1 MSANQLATQINYPS
15 EHSKSIDLEDEELQ
29 EMPSLEHGAIG
40 LRLGRYLDVYVEE
53 HLLGLV
59 CNSQTTYQFVGQ
71 KPIRL
76 PDLSFVSRER
86 LPQRIDQNADF
97 APDLAVEV
105 LSKGDD
111 VSEVDKK
118 ILQYQ
123 KSGVKLVWIIH
134 PVIRAVD
141 VYCLKDGLKLQR
153 LLVED
158 ELDGQDVI
166 HGFRLKVSR
175 LFELPN
181 SPQHDEID

>member
-1 MSANQLATQINYPS
+1 MTLT
-15 EHSKSIDLEDEELQ
+15 ELENEELQ

-40 LRLGRYLDVYVEE
+40 IRLGRYLDAYVEE
-53 HLLGLV
+53 KGLGLV
-59 CNSQTTYQFVGQ
+59 CNSQTTYRFIGQ
-71 KPIRL
+71 KQNRL

-123 KSGVKLVWIIH
+123 RSGVRLIWIIH
-134 PVIRAVD
+134 PVIQAVD
-141 VYCLKDGLKLQR
+141 VYCLKDKLKLQR
-153 LLVED
+153 LLTED
-158 ELDGQDVI
+158 ELDGEDVI
-166 HGFRLKVSR
+166 PGFRLKVSR
-175 LFELPN
+175 LFDFPN
-181 SPQHDEID
+181 VVHPDEVDA